1 MEHATK
7 RFGQNEKFKLFMSE
21 FNQLRCGLCSLRFAA
36 DKDIVKL
43 NKIKKKSEQGCQ
55 LNPKKFIKHF

>member
-1 MEHATK
+1 
-7 RFGQNEKFKLFMSE
+7 MSE

-43 NKIKKKSEQGCQ
+43 NKIKKKVNKDVNWIQKILLNTFKATISAMTLKQ
-55 LNPKKFIKHF
+55 LC

>member
-1 MEHATK
+1 MK
-7 RFGQNEKFKLFMSE
+7 KFKLFMSE

-55 LNPKKFIKHF
+55 LNPKKFIKRF